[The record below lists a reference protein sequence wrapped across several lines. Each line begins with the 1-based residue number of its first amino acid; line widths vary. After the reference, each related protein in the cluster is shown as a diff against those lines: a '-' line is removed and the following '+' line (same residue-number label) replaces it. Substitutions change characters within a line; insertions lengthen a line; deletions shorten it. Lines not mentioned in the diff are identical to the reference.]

1 VLQCGYIDREKRD
14 RTLIHSTAVIDE
26 SAQVHETCEIG
37 PYAVIGAD
45 VTIGERTTVGPH
57 AVITGPTTIGAE
69 CKIFQFTSIG
79 EDPQDLKFDGQDSR
93 LEIGDRNKIREFV
106 TINRGTSGGG
116 GVTRLG
122 HDNLLMAYVHIAHD
136 CIIGDNTIFANS
148 ASLAGH
154 VEVGDYA
161 ILGGFSLVH
170 QFSRIGAHSFSGMG
184 SVINKDVPPFL
195 LVTGHYAEAKG
206 INKQGLKRRGFSD
219 EEISALHKAYIKLV
233 RRRGKKEA
241 EDYAELDSVAGRFAS
256 VAQFIE
262 FLQNG
267 TRGQVC

>member
-1 VLQCGYIDREKRD
+1 M
-14 RTLIHSTAVIDE
+14 IHSTAIVDD
-26 SAQVHETCEIG
+26 SATVHATCEIG

-57 AVITGPTTIGAE
+57 AVINGPTSIGAD
-69 CKIFQFTSIG
+69 CKIFQFASVG
-79 EDPQDLKFDGQDSR
+79 EDPQDLKFDGKNSR

-116 GVTRLG
+116 GLTQLG
-122 HDNLLMAYVHIAHD
+122 DDNLLMAYVHIAHD
-136 CIIGDNTIFANS
+136 CIIGNNTVFANS

-154 VEVGDYA
+154 VTVGDYA

-170 QFSRIGAHSFSGMG
+170 QFSRVGAHSFSGMG

-219 EEISALHKAYIKLV
+219 DEISALHKAYVKLV

-241 EDYAELDSVAGRFAS
+241 EDYAELNATASRFPRVAE
-256 VAQFIE
+256 FIE
-262 FLQNG
+262 FLNNG
-267 TRGQVC
+267 SRGKVC